1 MSDPSVVVE
10 AERSGRAGAGPAARG
25 PACWADRIDALSD
38 RVSPLVV
45 KEVRQFVRGRD
56 FMAAFACGLAI
67 GIVISFVASIE
78 AMGGSLTAGRTAFTT
93 LMICLALL
101 GLAVV
106 PIGAFAALR
115 TERLEQTLD
124 LISLTT
130 MSPRRIIV
138 GKLMAQIL
146 KLITFFSAM
155 APFVATSFLLGGVD
169 LPTILSGLGILFL
182 WSVWVAA
189 AAMLIST
196 AFKSRIMSTLALG
209 VFALGVFFVY
219 SVGQALMLTM
229 SSGAMASIYI
239 GGIPYSGARVS
250 VWWPFATVIL
260 FCLTTLMNLVLLAES
275 RLALPTEDRVPVLRV
290 GFLIQF
296 LMLIAWLLILNE
308 SGSLTTGDVTGGL
321 LFLGSAH
328 LVLVALFGLTEGL
341 TVTSVAAAL
350 PGPLKRWPRLLAVL
364 GAGTASAVVYVVLQ
378 MVLFVAAGAYLTDW
392 DPADTRL
399 LIAICGTIL
408 LFTAV
413 PALIVHYARRV
424 PMGPFHARGLAL
436 VLLAATMLL
445 PDTLYYL
452 LWSADET
459 FSAAFAKRHLFSPA
473 RIPFNWE
480 WIERNDWQIAPLLWG
495 GLGSICCV
503 ALLLARSAGSRRS
516 RTVTN
521 LGLVAG
527 ASGDGDSN

>member
-1 MSDPSVVVE
+1 MSQPSVVMAPEQV
-10 AERSGRAGAGPAARG
+10 GRASS
-25 PACWADRIDALSD
+25 WSSRIDALSD

-56 FMAAFACGLAI
+56 FMAAFACGLGI

-78 AMGGSLTAGRTAFTT
+78 AMGGSLTAGRSAFTT

-169 LPTILSGLGILFL
+169 LLTILSSLGILFL

-196 AFKSRIMSTLALG
+196 TFKSRIMSTLALG
-209 VFALGVFFVY
+209 VFALGVFVSY
-219 SVGQALMLTM
+219 MIGQSLMLTI
-229 SSGAMASIYI
+229 SSGAMGSLYV
-239 GGIPYSGARVS
+239 GGLPYSGTRVS

-260 FCLTTLMNLVLLAES
+260 FCLTTLMNLVLLAET
-275 RLALPTEDRVPVLRV
+275 RLALPTEDRVPVLRA

-296 LMLIAWLLILNE
+296 LILIAWLLILQE
-308 SGSLTTGDVTGGL
+308 SGGMTARDLAGGL
-321 LFLGSAH
+321 LVLGAAH
-328 LVLVALFGLTEGL
+328 LVLVAWFGVTEGL
-341 TVTSVAAAL
+341 AVTSVPAAL
-350 PGPLKRWPRLLAVL
+350 PKPLRRWPRLLAVF

-378 MVLFVAAGAYLTDW
+378 MILFVAVGAYLNDW
-392 DPADTRL
+392 DPSDTRH
-399 LIAICGTIL
+399 LIAICGAIL
-408 LFTAV
+408 LFTAL
-413 PALIVHYARRV
+413 PALIVHYGRRF
-424 PMGPFHARGLAL
+424 PMGPLHARGLAL

-452 LWSADET
+452 LWSVDEPFT
-459 FSAAFAKRHLFSPA
+459 TSFGRRHLFSPA

-480 WIERNDWQIAPLLWG
+480 WIERNDWQMVPLLWG
-495 GLGSICCV
+495 VLGSICCV
-503 ALLLARSAGSRRS
+503 ALLLARAADSRRIQAM
-516 RTVTN
+516 TN
-521 LGLVAG
+521 LGLAAG